1 MDDSNKMLD
10 DMRDRLFAKL
20 EAEGISQKAFSENLG
35 VSPQTITDWKK
46 GKSRSFTQKLP
57 LISAILHCDLGWL
70 IDGSGDPQPQK
81 DDETFARILDMAH
94 ESRFVKY
101 DGTHVASTFVSPE
114 KKPAPTPE
122 SEDGL
127 VNAIIIGR
135 DGKAVKRTYTQE
147 QMEAL
152 RKVLDVMPYL
162 DDEEL

>member
-1 MDDSNKMLD
+1 MGFAQNLKFLMDHYDLTNYQL
-10 DMRDRLFAKL
+10 AKEL
-20 EAEGISQKAFSENLG
+20 NCSQTSVTN
-35 VSPQTITDWKK
+35 
-46 GKSRSFTQKLP
+46 
-57 LISAILHCDLGWL
+57 WL
-70 IDGSGDPQPQK
+70 SGDSHPQRR
-81 DDETFARILDMAH
+81 TLAAI
-94 ESRFVKY
+94 
-101 DGTHVASTFVSPE
+101 ASKFDLTVEALCADTPPHIKGENRLAEVVPPS
-114 KKPAPTPE
+114 KKTAPAPE